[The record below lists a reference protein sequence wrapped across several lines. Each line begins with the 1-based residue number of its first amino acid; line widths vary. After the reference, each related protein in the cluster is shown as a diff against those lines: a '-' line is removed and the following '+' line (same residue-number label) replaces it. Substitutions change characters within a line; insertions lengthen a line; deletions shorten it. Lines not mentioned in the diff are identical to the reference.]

1 MTDITIIGNG
11 KMARG
16 LAARAAA
23 AGKSVQILG
32 RDINKAAELAK
43 EFNATAGSAT
53 EIPAGQIVVLALP
66 FDAAKEIV
74 SRYNDALTGKVVVDI
89 TNPANYETLD
99 SLVVAPG
106 TSAAEEIAALTG
118 ADVVKA
124 FNTTFSSTM
133 AAGKVSDQP
142 LDVFIAGNSAEAVT
156 AVSEFV
162 TAAGMRPIS
171 VGGLHHARE
180 LEGFMLLVI
189 GMQANPDL
197 PDFNWNTG
205 LKILS

>member
-11 KMARG
+11 LMARG
-16 LAARAAA
+16 IAARATA

-43 EFNATAGSAT
+43 EFNATSASAT
-53 EIPAGQIVVLALP
+53 QTPDGRIVVLALP
-66 FDAAKEIV
+66 FAAAKEVV

-89 TNPANYETLD
+89 TNPVDEALD

-106 TSAAEEIAALTG
+106 SSAAEEIAALTG

-124 FNTTFSSTM
+124 FSTTFASTM
-133 AAGKVSDQP
+133 AAGKVAGQP
-142 LDVFIAGNSAEAVT
+142 LDVFIAGDSTEAVS

-162 TAAGMRPIS
+162 TSAGMRPIS

-180 LEGFMLLVI
+180 LESFMLLVM